1 MQATLRT
8 TLQVTLQATLQ
19 APRHRRGAP
28 LRRIVAGAGALVLL
42 MAGCATQQQEGSATG
57 AFPRKPLRI
66 MAPAAP
72 GGGWDQTSR
81 EMQTVLRRQTAKPVE
96 VYNVG
101 GAGGTVGLAQYVGKR
116 GNPYE
121 LMTMGLIMAGAVE
134 TNHSRVRLDQV
145 TPLAR
150 LTADYEVIVVP
161 ATSSYRSMRDLA
173 AAIRKDTASV
183 SIAGG
188 SAGGVEQILA
198 GLVAKAVG
206 ADPSKV
212 NYIAHAG
219 GGEALTTILSGR
231 AKAGISGIS
240 EISEQIK
247 AGKVR
252 ALAVSSA
259 QRLGSVNAPTLRET
273 GIDVDLANWR
283 GIVAPPGISKADEA
297 ALERMLTEMARSSQ
311 WRSVLQRRDWQDNFM
326 AGEQFERFMT
336 AEQTR
341 VRGVLGELGLV

>member
-1 MQATLRT
+1 MAL
-8 TLQVTLQATLQ
+8 
-19 APRHRRGAP
+19 
-28 LRRIVAGAGALVLL
+28 LRRILAGGGVLAMVAT
-42 MAGCATQQQEGSATG
+42 AGCATQQTEPAAGG
-57 AFPRKPLRI
+57 EFPRQGLRI

-81 EMQTVLRRQTAKPVE
+81 ELQSVLRAQTRKSVE

-101 GAGGTVGLAQYVGKR
+101 GAGGTVGLAQYVGRR
-116 GNPYE
+116 GDPYE

-134 TNHSRVRLDQV
+134 TNRSKVRLDQV

-161 ATSSYRSMRDLA
+161 AKSPYRDMKGLA
-173 AAIRKDTASV
+173 AAMRDDIGAV

-198 GLVAKAVG
+198 GMVAKAVG
-206 ADPSKV
+206 ADPGKV
-212 NYIAHAG
+212 NYIAHSG

-231 AKAGISGIS
+231 SKAGISGIS
-240 EISEQIK
+240 EISEQIE

-252 ALAVSSA
+252 ALAVSA
-259 QRLGSVNAPTLRET
+259 PRRVAEVNAPTLRES
-273 GIDVDLANWR
+273 GINVELANWR
-283 GIVAPPGISKADEA
+283 GIVAPPGITKEDEA
-297 ALERMLTEMARSSQ
+297 ALEKMLTDMARSPQ
-311 WRSVLQRRDWQDNFM
+311 WRSVLSRRGWQDNFLT
-326 AGEQFERFMT
+326 GEPFEQFMT

>member
-1 MQATLRT
+1 MLI
-8 TLQVTLQATLQ
+8 LQ
-19 APRHRRGAP
+19 
-28 LRRIVAGAGALVLL
+28 RILAGGGVLVLL
-42 MAGCATQQQEGSATG
+42 ATAGCATQQTESGGGSG
-57 AFPRKPLRI
+57 GEFPRKALRI

-81 EMQTVLRRQTAKPVE
+81 ELQSVLRTQTKKPVE

-116 GNPYE
+116 GDPYE

-134 TNHSRVRLDQV
+134 TNHSKVRLDQV

-161 ATSSYRSMRDLA
+161 AKSPYRDMQSLADAMREDVG
-173 AAIRKDTASV
+173 AI

-198 GLVAKAVG
+198 GMVAKAVG
-206 ADPSKV
+206 ADPGKV

-231 AKAGISGIS
+231 SKAGISGIS
-240 EISEQIK
+240 EISEQIE

-252 ALAVSSA
+252 ALAVSSP
-259 QRLGSVNAPTLRET
+259 QRLGTVNAPTLREA
-273 GIDVDLANWR
+273 GINVELANWR
-283 GIVAPPGISKADEA
+283 GIVAPPGINKADEA
-297 ALERMLTEMARSSQ
+297 ALERMLTQMARSPQ
-311 WRSVLQRRDWQDNFM
+311 WRAVLARRGWQENFL
-326 AGEQFERFMT
+326 AGEGFERYMA
-336 AEQTR
+336 AEQAR

>member
-1 MQATLRT
+1 MQAIFS
-8 TLQVTLQATLQ
+8 
-19 APRHRRGAP
+19 PRRRGIP
-28 LRRIVAGAGALVLL
+28 GGRGRLLAGVGALALL
-42 MAGCATQQQEGSATG
+42 VSGCATQQGESSSGGQ
-57 AFPRKPLRI
+57 FPRKSLRV

-81 EMQTVLRRQTAKPVE
+81 ELQAVLRGQTGKPVE

-116 GNPYE
+116 GDPHE

-134 TNHSRVRLDQV
+134 TNHSKVRLDQV

-161 ATSSYRSMRDLA
+161 AKSPYRGMGDLAKAMRD
-173 AAIRKDTASV
+173 DTAAV

-198 GLVAKAVG
+198 GMVAKAIG

-212 NYIAHAG
+212 NYIAHSG

-231 AKAGISGIS
+231 ATAGISGIS
-240 EISEQIK
+240 EISEQIE

-252 ALAVSSA
+252 ALAVSSPR
-259 QRLGSVNAPTLRET
+259 RLSAVNAPTLRES
-273 GIDVDLANWR
+273 GIQVDLANWR
-283 GIVAPPGISKADEA
+283 GIVAPPGIKQEDED
-297 ALERMLTEMARSSQ
+297 ALERMLTEMARSPQ
-311 WRSVLQRRDWQDNFM
+311 WKAVLQKRGWQDNFLTGNEFESFM
-326 AGEQFERFMT
+326 A

-341 VRGVLGELGLV
+341 VRGVLNDLGLV

>member
-1 MQATLRT
+1 MKAT
-8 TLQVTLQATLQ
+8 
-19 APRHRRGAP
+19 RG
-28 LRRIVAGAGALVLL
+28 LGRILAGVAALALL
-42 MAGCATQQQEGSATG
+42 AAGCATQQTEPAAGK
-57 AFPRKPLRI
+57 FPSKPLHI

-81 EMQTVLRRQTAKPVE
+81 ELQSVLRGQVGKPVE

-134 TNHSRVRLDQV
+134 TNHSKVRLDQV

-150 LTADYEVIVVP
+150 LTADYDVIVVP
-161 ATSSYRSMRDLA
+161 AKSPYKNMKDLA
-173 AAIRKDTASV
+173 AAMRKDIASV

-198 GLVAKAVG
+198 GMVAKAAG
-206 ADPSKV
+206 ADPKKV
-212 NYIAHAG
+212 NYIAHSG

-231 AKAGISGIS
+231 SKAGISGIS
-240 EISEQIK
+240 EISEQID

-252 ALAVSSA
+252 ALAVSSPR
-259 QRLGSVNAPTLRET
+259 RLGDVNAPTLRET
-273 GIDVDLANWR
+273 GLNVELANWR
-283 GIVAPPGISKADEA
+283 GIVAPPGISKSDEA
-297 ALERMLTEMARSSQ
+297 ALEKMLTQMHSSPQ
-311 WRSVLQRRDWQDNFM
+311 WQAVLKKRGWEDNFL
-326 AGEQFERFMT
+326 AGEQFDQFMT
-336 AEQTR
+336 TEQSR

>member
-1 MQATLRT
+1 MAI
-8 TLQVTLQATLQ
+8 
-19 APRHRRGAP
+19 
-28 LRRIVAGAGALVLL
+28 LRRILAGGGVLALLAT
-42 MAGCATQQQEGSATG
+42 AGCATKQTESAG
-57 AFPRKPLRI
+57 GDFPRKALRI

-81 EMQTVLRRQTAKPVE
+81 EIQSVLRAQTHKPVE

-116 GNPYE
+116 GDPYE

-134 TNHSRVRLDQV
+134 TNHSKVRLDQV
-145 TPLAR
+145 TPLVR

-161 ATSSYRSMRDLA
+161 AKSPYRDMKDLADAMRDDIGA
-173 AAIRKDTASV
+173 V

-198 GLVAKAVG
+198 GMVAKAVG

-212 NYIAHAG
+212 NYIAHSG

-231 AKAGISGIS
+231 SKAGISGIS
-240 EISEQIK
+240 EISEQIE

-252 ALAVSSA
+252 ALAVSA
-259 QRLGSVNAPTLRET
+259 PRRVPDVNAPTLRES
-273 GIDVDLANWR
+273 GINVELANWR
-283 GIVAPPGISKADEA
+283 GIVAPPGISKQDEA
-297 ALERMLTEMARSSQ
+297 ALEKMFTEMARSPQ
-311 WRSVLQRRDWQDNFM
+311 WRAVLQRRGWQDNFL
-326 AGEQFERFMT
+326 AGEPFEQFMA

-341 VRGVLGELGLV
+341 VRGVLGELGLI

>member
-1 MQATLRT
+1 MQPTGRT
-8 TLQVTLQATLQ
+8 
-19 APRHRRGAP
+19 RRRIARST
-28 LRRIVAGAGALVLL
+28 RRIVAGAGALALL
-42 MAGCATQQQEGSATG
+42 ATGCATQQGGSTAG
-57 AFPRKPLRI
+57 RFPSKPLRI

-81 EMQTVLRRQTAKPVE
+81 ELQAVLRGQTGKPVE

-134 TNHSRVRLDQV
+134 TNNSKVRLDQV

-161 ATSSYRSMRDLA
+161 AKSSYRSMQDLA
-173 AAIRKDTASV
+173 KAMRADTAAV

-198 GLVAKAVG
+198 GMVAKAVG

-231 AKAGISGIS
+231 SKAGISGIS
-240 EISEQIK
+240 EISEQIA

-252 ALAVSSA
+252 ALAVSA
-259 QRLGSVNAPTLRET
+259 PQRLGAVNAPTLRET
-273 GIDVDLANWR
+273 GINVELANWR
-283 GIVAPPGISKADEA
+283 GIVAPPGISQADET
-297 ALERMLTEMARSSQ
+297 ALERMLTQMARSPQ
-311 WRSVLQRRDWQDNFM
+311 WRTVLERRGWQDNYL
-326 AGEQFERFMT
+326 AGEEFERFMA
-336 AEQTR
+336 AEQAR

>member
-1 MQATLRT
+1 MRAIFETR
-8 TLQVTLQATLQ
+8 
-19 APRHRRGAP
+19 RHGRS
-28 LRRIVAGAGALVLL
+28 LRRLLAGAGALALL
-42 MAGCATQQQEGSATG
+42 ATGCASQQGESAAG
-57 AFPRKPLRI
+57 GFPRQSLRI

-81 EMQTVLRRQTAKPVE
+81 ELQGVLRGQTRKPVE

-101 GAGGTVGLAQYVGKR
+101 GAGGTVGLAQYVSRR
-116 GNPYE
+116 GNPHE

-161 ATSSYRSMRDLA
+161 AKSSYQDMGDLADAMRDDVEA
-173 AAIRKDTASV
+173 V

-198 GLVAKAVG
+198 GMVAKAVG

-212 NYIAHAG
+212 NYIAHSG

-240 EISEQIK
+240 EISEQIE
-247 AGKVR
+247 AGQVR
-252 ALAVSSA
+252 ALAVSSP
-259 QRLGSVNAPTLRET
+259 QRQSAVDAPTLREA
-273 GIDVDLANWR
+273 GIDVELANWR
-283 GIVAPPGISKADEA
+283 GIVAPPGISKEDEA
-297 ALERMLTEMARSSQ
+297 ALERMLTEMARSPQ
-311 WRSVLQRRDWQDNFM
+311 WRAVLERRGWQDNFL
-326 AGEQFERFMT
+326 AGDQFEQFMT
-336 AEQTR
+336 TEQTR
-341 VRGVLGELGLV
+341 VHGVLDELGLI

>member
-1 MQATLRT
+1 MAM
-8 TLQVTLQATLQ
+8 
-19 APRHRRGAP
+19 
-28 LRRIVAGAGALVLL
+28 LRRILAGGGVLAIL
-42 MAGCATQQQEGSATG
+42 ATAGCATQQKERAGG
-57 AFPRKPLRI
+57 EFPRKALRI

-81 EMQTVLRRQTAKPVE
+81 ELQSVLRAQTRKPVE

-116 GNPYE
+116 GDPYE

-134 TNHSRVRLDQV
+134 TNRSKVRLDQV

-161 ATSSYRSMRDLA
+161 AKSPYRDMRALADAMRDDIGA
-173 AAIRKDTASV
+173 V

-198 GLVAKAVG
+198 GMVAKAIG
-206 ADPSKV
+206 ADPGKV
-212 NYIAHAG
+212 NYIAHSG

-231 AKAGISGIS
+231 SKAGISGIS
-240 EISEQIK
+240 EISEQIE

-252 ALAVSSA
+252 ALAVSA
-259 QRLGSVNAPTLRET
+259 PRRMPGIDAPTLRES
-273 GIDVDLANWR
+273 GINVELANWR
-283 GIVAPPGISKADEA
+283 GIVAPPGITKEDEA
-297 ALERMLTEMARSSQ
+297 ALEKMLTDMARSPQ
-311 WRSVLQRRDWQDNFM
+311 WQAVLKRRGWQDNFL
-326 AGEQFERFMT
+326 AGEPFERFMAT
-336 AEQTR
+336 EQTR
-341 VRGVLGELGLV
+341 VRGVLDELGLI

>member
-1 MQATLRT
+1 MKTLPRILAGGGVLALLAT
-8 TLQVTLQATLQ
+8 
-19 APRHRRGAP
+19 
-28 LRRIVAGAGALVLL
+28 
-42 MAGCATQQQEGSATG
+42 GCATQQTESGGGSG
-57 AFPRKPLRI
+57 GGDFPRRALRI

-81 EMQTVLRRQTAKPVE
+81 ELQSVLRGQTGKPVE

-101 GAGGTVGLAQYVGKR
+101 GAGGTVGLAQYVGRR

-134 TNHSRVRLDQV
+134 TNRSKVRLDQV

-161 ATSSYRSMRDLA
+161 AKSPYRDMQSLAKAMRDDVA
-173 AAIRKDTASV
+173 AV

-198 GLVAKAVG
+198 GMVAKAIG

-212 NYIAHAG
+212 NYIAHSG

-231 AKAGISGIS
+231 SDAGISGIS

-247 AGKVR
+247 AGQVR

-259 QRLGSVNAPTLRET
+259 QRIPGLNVPTLRES
-273 GIDVDLANWR
+273 GINVELSNWR
-283 GIVAPPGISKADEA
+283 GIVAPPGINQADEA
-297 ALERMLTEMARSSQ
+297 ALEQMLTEMARSPQ
-311 WRSVLQRRDWQDNFM
+311 WRTVLQRRGWQDNFL
-326 AGEQFERFMT
+326 AGERFEQFMT

-341 VRGVLGELGLV
+341 VRGVLDELGLI